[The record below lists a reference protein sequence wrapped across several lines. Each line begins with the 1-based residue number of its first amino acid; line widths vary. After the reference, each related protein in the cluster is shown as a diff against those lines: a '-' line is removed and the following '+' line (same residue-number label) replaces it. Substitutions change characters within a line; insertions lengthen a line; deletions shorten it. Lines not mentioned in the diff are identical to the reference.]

1 MKSHYQNML
10 IIYLK
15 FIKRNAKY
23 AWKKEKSGQNAILLG
38 LHIINFTINV
48 KNAKE
53 DA

>member
-23 AWKKEKSGQNAILLG
+23 AWKKEKSGKILLG
-38 LHIINFTINV
+38 LHMINFTINV